1 MLICETL
8 LCMILLVVLPIAARS
23 DLKKGIV
30 SNILILIAGLAGFT
44 IDVIYYL
51 AFAGEYFFPF
61 FMNSFLTAV
70 LSIFF
75 YSQGIWGAGDS
86 KLLILISLCLPGRIF
101 CRDGLWSFPGLLL
114 ISIIFTVS
122 FVVVFIDSII
132 KKWKKTGEIIGR
144 RRSLFQIDDLR
155 GFLKKTLFM
164 YFCVGA
170 VNGFFSH
177 KWTSFLHLTYP
188 VLLAL
193 DLVIILLLNSKDWTP
208 TLPSLL
214 TVLVLFLLMTILSKF
229 VFSWQ
234 SFLFSLVFIVALLF
248 VRSITNQE
256 NYQMI
261 SAGDI
266 LPGMILDYSSVA
278 LLNLS
283 KATDL
288 PSSTTADMRS
298 RLHEKEVA
306 AIHAWGKKHPGH
318 DQLVIIR
325 KIPFALFIAIGTLI
339 FWGMEVLLKYEC
351 LYTGI

>member
-1 MLICETL
+1 MLICEAL
-8 LCMILLVVLPIAARS
+8 LCLVLLIALPLAARS

-30 SNILILIAGLAGFT
+30 PNGLILIACLAGLV
-44 IDVIYYL
+44 IDAFYYL
-51 AFAGEYFFPF
+51 VFAGTFFLPF
-61 FMNSFLTAV
+61 LMDLFLTAA

-86 KLLILISLCLPGRIF
+86 KLLILIALCLPGRIF
-101 CRDGLWSFPGLLL
+101 CKDGLWSFPGFLL

-122 FVVVFIDSII
+122 FVVVFIDSIMKG
-132 KKWKKTGEIIGR
+132 KKAGR
-144 RRSLFQIDDLR
+144 MLDKRKSLFFLDDWR
-155 GFLKKTLFM
+155 GFLSKSLFL

-170 VNGFFSH
+170 VNGFFSLEWMH
-177 KWTSFLHLTYP
+177 FLHLTYP
-188 VLLAL
+188 VLLAF
-193 DLVIILLLNSKDWTP
+193 DLVMILLLNRKDWTP
-208 TLPSLL
+208 TLPYLL
-214 TVLVLFLLMTILSKF
+214 AALILFLVITIFSKA

-234 SFLFSLVFIVALLF
+234 SLLFSLIFIIALVFT
-248 VRSITNQE
+248 RSITDQE
-256 NYQMI
+256 NYQTI

-278 LLNLS
+278 LLSMS
-283 KATDL
+283 KVPGL

-306 AIHAWGKKHPGH
+306 AIHAWGKKHPGY

-325 KIPFALFIAIGTLI
+325 KIPFALFIAIGTFV
-339 FWGMEVLLKYEC
+339 FWGLEVLLEYEC